1 MISLL
6 LSVSSFFEQAS
17 DFITA
22 KWPEVLAILTSATVL
37 PVLISFGLKLL
48 IARVQ
53 RKTNKEINAPLKE
66 EIAQL
71 RAELKTTKTEVKE
84 QFDASIKEMSN
95 EFADQQNKVL
105 KQYKESKKKAFKK
118 IIEEEALKIET
129 QPKVEVV
136 IPKEEPPKPV
146 EEIEPVAEEPKV
158 EQIIEE
164 TENEPNNANESLTS
178 GNTDIKV
185 AKRVIVED

>member
-17 DFITA
+17 DFLAA
-22 KWPEVLAILTSATVL
+22 KWPEVVAILTSATVL

-71 RAELKTTKTEVKE
+71 RAELKSTKTEVKE

-146 EEIEPVAEEPKV
+146 EEIELVAEEPKV